1 LNGEWD
7 YSLNSGI
14 VKPKYKRKIIVP
26 FPIESPLSGVKKK
39 ILQPGMKLWY
49 RKIVDLTK
57 IKNNGRFLLHF
68 GAVDQFTEVFINKN
82 KVGDHDGGYTSFY
95 FDITNYINK
104 NLDKTEIVVKV
115 KDNYSKDGAAF
126 GKQGKPRT
134 HTFYAQTGGIWQTVW
149 IESVPRTYIKNV
161 KITPRYDKPS
171 VSFLMTI
178 EGKKI
183 QNNKGMLKF

>member
-82 KVGDHDGGYTSFY
+82 KVGEHDGGYTSFY

-115 KDNYSKDGAAF
+115 KDNYSKEGAAF

-134 HTFYAQTGGIWQTVW
+134 HTFYAQTGGI
-149 IESVPRTYIKNV
+149 
-161 KITPRYDKPS
+161 
-171 VSFLMTI
+171 
-178 EGKKI
+178 
-183 QNNKGMLKF
+183 